1 MKTPRVAIALFN
13 DFRAFVAV
21 AATVPADTV
30 PALLAFLD
38 DNQELIG
45 TVIGN
50 AVGGAIQAQAR
61 SVPAAWQLRVA
72 NNPLEIGTIFEW
84 AASEDLIARAS
95 RQWPPGGEEKFIG
108 EVFDVD
114 ALEGSPPRATTAR
127 PTFGALLEAL
137 VAAVGTAQADVDAEA
152 EAATAGEEPGQEAP
166 QSAEDLAY
174 ETRTRRDLVAVMDR
188 TKRSVSNH
196 LLRNGFWGYAPVEK
210 TWGERSGPLTW
221 NFTWGDGSGAAFTT
235 TIRYDEGADEWEHRG
250 TVFTEAI
257 QGMRIS
263 LTDWPVDGLQSDQ
276 IIEASAHFPGG
287 TLGRIPRRGG
297 ASEGAWGAFTPTA
310 RFPDKLDAMAPHVR
324 RLLAFFEKAG
334 LLRWLRA
341 SSPSDELTVPGS
353 SDAMMPLVFR
363 WAWVSPAEIKRMSG
377 SYPKPGDTPP
387 RALFFGHHT
396 ADAGQTIDTSAVVFI
411 HDSGHCV
418 SRMTSH
424 AWGRSGGDDAL
435 YRMWITNLADQGW
448 ASLISAA
455 VDDALRKMRPA
466 EAELPPAAEVE
477 PSAGTVEGW
486 SAFETKDFRKFSR
499 PLPGNTRIDPSRGF
513 SYRIE
518 DRSTRKVPAFEAV
531 AISNADKTMLWI
543 SASGAAVGS
552 GGSSSDPTMHSSMRA
567 AVAAVYAHQAKLGGA
582 AVSSP
587 VSAGTPSDSEAV
599 EGQAFRA
606 LAWDDRDPSTSMVIA
621 RAVFGGHQYTVAWP
635 MQHTA
640 GRGGETGAGMVDR
653 SRGMQ
658 TSVAMGGDRNW
669 SGIGYLDAQGTLI
682 HDASFRF
689 SDVEAAKRAAGRHA
703 ASAVPLAT
711 EADAIAHTTDV
722 VRGYEA
728 MSDYPWLQRM
738 TFRAEP
744 LNPTRDTERRVL
756 AQYGNLPVY
765 VVTVEYPD
773 DLPTGLRDALMDK
786 SEPGN
791 MKILYEFGIRRAAPA
806 TPPPSSTPPTPNP
819 EVRLPHFEVR
829 AGRVFADT
837 NALNVAGKIPGV
849 SVDHLGFGDFRTATP
864 HGNVEW
870 IRMDSSAGTH
880 DIPGQVGRPHELSG
894 PPAAIDLLVSGWREM
909 RQEAVPVEAEADVRG
924 AAQPE
929 PGRTTFPAIERFFDL
944 RKLDGNQ
951 MAKLRE
957 VFVHGLVVVGD
968 DRLLDAWTDARTNAE
983 PDPMNRVSSVPN
995 PARMGTRD
1003 TLLITVGENW
1013 RGTEHEA
1020 AWTEARG
1027 AGADP
1032 NELPLVAVP
1041 GVTLSVRRPYEPP
1054 SESSTGSAPTFN
1066 VNRDG
1071 QPIGYI
1077 VPPLGDANWSAFG
1090 LAAKPPHPMIGD
1102 YPSAQAATEAVA
1114 NARSP
1119 GPTVTSGR
1127 FVPAESWRDT
1137 MNAALAAYGA
1147 TLAEDGAIV
1156 KSGKRL
1162 SVRVVPVKGG
1172 VRWENQ
1178 TGKVLTTG
1186 PATAAAVDDFVT
1198 KFWYWSKVP
1207 APAPTPTQAA
1217 PAPRA
1222 DLRVGDQ
1229 IRITYGLNVGE
1240 IATVTDVGE
1249 PIVVTPLYGGASETK
1264 IPIRIRLGNGQERAL
1279 GSTETFET
1287 VGRPAT
1293 DPRLTDYGDFQFTG
1307 TADAPE
1313 WVRDDPGHRVWV
1325 EPFGPEAPN
1334 YWNAYHTDTTK
1345 AYPVRG
1351 KFESGTLDE
1360 VLGRVVMWLSQ
1371 QSARAPAP
1379 KAQPTDADMMS
1390 AFKALLRDAL
1400 K

>member
-257 QGMRIS
+257 QGTRIF
-263 LTDWPVDGLQSDQ
+263 LTDWSVDGLQSDQ
-276 IIEASAHFPGG
+276 IIEASVHFPGG

-477 PSAGTVEGW
+477 PSAGAAEGW

-499 PLPGNTRIDPSRGF
+499 PLPDNTRIDPSRGF

-518 DRSTRKVPAFEAV
+518 DRSARKAPAFEAV
-531 AISNADKTMLWI
+531 AISNADKTMFWI

-567 AVAAVYAHQAKLGGA
+567 AVAAVYAHQAKLGHGNDLGTSEDAPAASRPVGGWFDHENRREAFLLHYPPNGNVVWWHPVTGISTMGA
-582 AVSSP
+582 RTLEWTPAPPDLIVSDTKSTEYGTMVWINGHGTDPKNVAAIRTRAALFGWLVRNISPISLDGTDVRGIVAADAVQFLSPLPGHSMAISKEYARERLGAGVWTVDRGVWLGGSDSRRVDVSFPPVALPEDLLVASSP
-587 VSAGTPSDSEAV
+587 
-599 EGQAFRA
+599 
-606 LAWDDRDPSTSMVIA
+606 M
-621 RAVFGGHQYTVAWP
+621 
-635 MQHTA
+635 
-640 GRGGETGAGMVDR
+640 
-653 SRGMQ
+653 
-658 TSVAMGGDRNW
+658 
-669 SGIGYLDAQGTLI
+669 
-682 HDASFRF
+682 
-689 SDVEAAKRAAGRHA
+689 
-703 ASAVPLAT
+703 PLAT

-791 MKILYEFGIRRAAPA
+791 MKILYEFEIRRAAPA
-806 TPPPSSTPPTPNP
+806 TPPPSSTPPAPNP

-849 SVDHLGFGDFRTATP
+849 SVDHIGFGDFRTTTP

-870 IRMDSSAGTH
+870 IRMDSPSGTH

-894 PPAAIDLLVSGWREM
+894 PQAAIDLLVSGWREM
-909 RQEAVPVEAEADVRG
+909 RQEAVPVEAETDIRG

-968 DRLLDAWTDARTNAE
+968 DRLLDAWTDARTDAE

-1020 AWTEARG
+1020 AWRG
-1027 AGADP
+1027 TRGEKPASPA
-1032 NELPLVAVP
+1032 LPPVGNVVAP
-1041 GVTLSVRRPYEPP
+1041 RK
-1054 SESSTGSAPTFN
+1054 
-1066 VNRDG
+1066 
-1071 QPIGYI
+1071 
-1077 VPPLGDANWSAFG
+1077 G
-1090 LAAKPPHPMIGD
+1090 LAVG
-1102 YPSAQAATEAVA
+1102 QAMAADGGTNVMT
-1114 NARSP
+1114 
-1119 GPTVTSGR
+1119 GPDDR
-1127 FVPAESWRDT
+1127 W
-1137 MNAALAAYGA
+1137 
-1147 TLAEDGAIV
+1147 
-1156 KSGKRL
+1156 
-1162 SVRVVPVKGG
+1162 RVVGHTPWNEILVQAMQGDS
-1172 VRWENQ
+1172 
-1178 TGKVLTTG
+1178 LTRRRVFSFL
-1186 PATAAAVDDFVT
+1186 PSDVDDLG
-1198 KFWYWSKVP
+1198 P
-1207 APAPTPTQAA
+1207 DEATPPAA

-1249 PIVVTPLYGGASETK
+1249 PIVVTPLHGGASETK

-1287 VGRPAT
+1287 VGRPAA
-1293 DPRLTDYGDFQFTG
+1293 DPRLTDYGDFKFTG

-1313 WVRDDPGHRVWV
+1313 WVRDEPGHRVWV
-1325 EPFGPEAPN
+1325 EPFGPEAPGH
-1334 YWNAYHTDTTK
+1334 WNAYHTDTTK

-1351 KFESGTLDE
+1351 KFESGTFDE
-1360 VLGRVVMWLSQ
+1360 VLGRVGAWMNQ
-1371 QSARAPAP
+1371 QPAQAPAP
-1379 KAQPTDADMMS
+1379 KAKPNDADMMS

>member
-1 MKTPRVAIALFN
+1 MKTPRVALALFD
-13 DFRAFVAV
+13 DFRSFVAV
-21 AATVPADTV
+21 AATVPPDTV
-30 PALLAFLD
+30 PALLSFLD

-61 SVPAAWQLRVA
+61 SVPATWQVRVA

-84 AASEDLIARAS
+84 VASEDLIARAS

-114 ALEGSPPRATTAR
+114 ALDGSAPRATTTR

-137 VAAVGTAQADVDAEA
+137 VAAVSTAQADVDAEA
-152 EAATAGEEPGQEAP
+152 EAAAAEEEPRREAP

-188 TKRSVSNH
+188 TKRSVSNY
-196 LLRNGFWGYAPVEK
+196 LLRNGFWGYAPAEK
-210 TWGERSGPLTW
+210 TWGARVGPLTW
-221 NFTWGDGSGAAFTT
+221 DFTWEAGGGEAFTT

-250 TVFTEAI
+250 TVFTEAF
-257 QGMRIS
+257 QGTRIS
-263 LTDWPVDGLQSDQ
+263 LTDWPVAGLQSDQ
-276 IIEASAHFPGG
+276 IIEAHVHFPSG

-341 SSPSDELTVPGS
+341 SSPSDELTVQGS

-363 WAWVSPAEIKRMSG
+363 WAWVSPLEIKRMSG
-377 SYPKPGDTPP
+377 SYPKPGDVPP

-396 ADAGQTIDTSAVVFI
+396 ADASQTIDTSAVVFI

-424 AWGRSGGDDAL
+424 AWGRPGGDDAL

-448 ASLISAA
+448 AGRISAA
-455 VDDALRKMRPA
+455 VDDALRKMRPTDT
-466 EAELPPAAEVE
+466 ELPPAAEVE
-477 PSAGTVEGW
+477 PPTGAVEGW
-486 SAFETKDFRKFSR
+486 SAFETEGFRKFSR
-499 PLPGNTRIDPSRGF
+499 PLPGNTRIDPSLGF

-518 DRSTRKVPAFEAV
+518 DRSTRKAPAFEAV
-531 AISNADKTMLWI
+531 AISNADKKLFWI
-543 SASGAAVGS
+543 STRGTATDSSGS
-552 GGSSSDPTMHSSMRA
+552 TSDSTVHPSARA
-567 AVAAVYAHQAKLGGA
+567 AATAVYAHQAKLGGVA
-582 AVSSP
+582 DSP
-587 VSAGTPSDSEAV
+587 VSPGTPNDSGAV
-599 EGQAFRA
+599 EGRAFRA
-606 LAWDDRDPSTSMVIA
+606 LTWDDRDPSTSMVIA
-621 RAVFGGHQYTVAWP
+621 RAAFGGHQYTVAWP

-653 SRGMQ
+653 SRGMHV
-658 TSVAMGGDRNW
+658 SVAMGGDRNW

-682 HDASFRF
+682 HGDPYRF
-689 SDVEAAKRAAGRHA
+689 SDVEAAKRAAERHA
-703 ASAVPLAT
+703 AGAVSPAT

-773 DLPTGLRDALMDK
+773 DLPTGLRDALVDK

-791 MKILYEFGIRRAAPA
+791 MKILYEFEIRRAAPA
-806 TPPPSSTPPTPNP
+806 PPPPSSTPPTPDP

-849 SVDHLGFGDFRTATP
+849 SVDHIGFGDFRTATP

-894 PPAAIDLLVSGWREM
+894 PQAAIDFLVAGWREM
-909 RQEAVPVEAEADVRG
+909 RRAAVPVEAGADVRP

-968 DRLLDAWTDARTNAE
+968 DRLLDAWTDARTDAE

-1020 AWTEARG
+1020 AWAGARG

-1032 NELPLVAVP
+1032 NELPPVTVP
-1041 GVTLSVRRPYEPP
+1041 GVALSVRRPYEPP
-1054 SESSTGSAPTFN
+1054 SELSTGSVPTFN

-1114 NARSP
+1114 NARPP

-1137 MNAALAAYGA
+1137 VNAALAAYDA

-1162 SVRVVPVKGG
+1162 GVKAVPTRGG
-1172 VRWENQ
+1172 IRWESQ
-1178 TGKVLTTG
+1178 TGRVLTTG
-1186 PATAAAVDDFVT
+1186 PATAAAVDDFVA

-1207 APAPTPTQAA
+1207 STPTQATSD
-1217 PAPRA
+1217 PRA
-1222 DLRVGDQ
+1222 ALRVGDQ
-1229 IRITYGLNVGE
+1229 IRITRGLNVGE
-1240 IATVTDVGE
+1240 VATVTDVGE
-1249 PIVVTPLYGGASETK
+1249 PIVVAPIYGGDSETK
-1264 IPIRIRLGNGQERAL
+1264 IPVRIRFGNGQERAL
-1279 GSTETFET
+1279 GSTETFE
-1287 VGRPAT
+1287 VAGRPAT

-1325 EPFGPEAPN
+1325 EPFGPEAPD

-1360 VLGRVVMWLSQ
+1360 VLHRVGAWMNQ
-1371 QSARAPAP
+1371 QSAQAQAP
-1379 KAQPTDADMMS
+1379 KAKPTDADMMS

>member
-466 EAELPPAAEVE
+466 DTELPPAAEVE
-477 PSAGTVEGW
+477 PPAGAVEGW
-486 SAFETKDFRKFSR
+486 SAFETEGFRKFSR
-499 PLPGNTRIDPSRGF
+499 PLPSNTRIDPSRGF

-773 DLPTGLRDALMDK
+773 DLPTGLRDALIDK

-957 VFVHGLVVVGD
+957 VFVHGLVVIGD

-1020 AWTEARG
+1020 AWRG
-1027 AGADP
+1027 TRGEKP
-1032 NELPLVAVP
+1032 
-1041 GVTLSVRRPYEPP
+1041 T
-1054 SESSTGSAPTFN
+1054 SSTLPPVGNVVAP
-1066 VNRDG
+1066 RK
-1071 QPIGYI
+1071 
-1077 VPPLGDANWSAFG
+1077 G
-1090 LAAKPPHPMIGD
+1090 LAVGQAMAADGGTNVMTG
-1102 YPSAQAATEAVA
+1102 PSDRWRVVGHTPQGEILVQAAQGDSLM
-1114 NARSP
+1114 RRRMFSFLP
-1119 GPTVTSGR
+1119 S
-1127 FVPAESWRDT
+1127 D
-1137 MNAALAAYGA
+1137 
-1147 TLAEDGAIV
+1147 
-1156 KSGKRL
+1156 
-1162 SVRVVPVKGG
+1162 
-1172 VRWENQ
+1172 
-1178 TGKVLTTG
+1178 
-1186 PATAAAVDDFVT
+1186 VDDLGPDEASPT
-1198 KFWYWSKVP
+1198 AQTSA
-1207 APAPTPTQAA
+1207 APA

-1222 DLRVGDQ
+1222 ALRVGDQ

-1287 VGRPAT
+1287 VGRPAA

-1360 VLGRVVMWLSQ
+1360 VLHRVGAWMNQ
-1371 QSARAPAP
+1371 QSAQAQAP
-1379 KAQPTDADMMS
+1379 KAKPTDADMMS